1 MSCKI
6 LTAAF
11 FSIVI
16 LAWTMPAS
24 AQTQKVEAQ
33 PRAFLA
39 GQYDLRALEEIISP
53 RQEWHPYPDINEPQ
67 AWLAIPETVRNAHI
81 ALGEAALDAEWE
93 SLPATVFLEFVRTGN
108 RTNYE
113 RLTFGRRTQLAQLVL
128 AEVMEGNGRFIDD
141 IVNGIWAISEES
153 FWGIPPHLAVQRA
166 GRGLPDVAEPIVDLF
181 AAETGSLLAWTLYL
195 VGDRLD
201 EISPLIRE
209 RIHLEVDRRIL
220 TPNLER
226 EDFWWMGYGPHNL
239 NNWNPWINSNW
250 LTMVLLLERDEERRL
265 KSIHKIMYSLD
276 QFIDGYP
283 SDGGSDEGP
292 SYWSR
297 AAGSL
302 LDALELLRSASGGAI
317 DIYDKPLIREM
328 GKFIYRTYI
337 SSEYFINFADASP
350 RINIAPALVFQ
361 YGRAI
366 EDPLL
371 TGFAAFAAEKQGWG
385 EGAIPGSFGSLGRQL
400 PALFLLDDLLSTP
413 TAEPQPLDFW
423 LKDIQVMGARSEE
436 GSSAGLYVA
445 AKGGHNFE
453 SHNHNDIGNFLVY
466 ADGRPVLIDV
476 GSAVYTATTFGEHRY
491 SNWNVQSAFHN
502 VPTINGIMQ
511 KDGREYTAR
520 NVQYSSNARQ
530 ASLTLDI
537 AGAYPDEADVREW
550 NRRVTL
556 NRGRFVEIRDQY
568 QLDSIRGPLSLNL
581 MTPLEPS
588 LIEDGRIRL
597 GQDAGVSESESAT
610 VFLDY
615 DKDTFEV
622 TFEPIPLDD
631 AKMQRG
637 WGDRLTRIILTAK
650 RPQLS
655 DTFTITIRQ

>member
-1 MSCKI
+1 MKI
-6 LTAAF
+6 IRTLLLSSVLTLTAL
-11 FSIVI
+11 V
-16 LAWTMPAS
+16 S
-24 AQTQKVEAQ
+24 AQAQDVEGQ

-39 GQYDLRALEEIISP
+39 GQYDLESLKKIIIP
-53 RQEWHPYPDINEPQ
+53 RDDWHPYPNVNEPEG
-67 AWLAIPETVRNAHI
+67 WKAIPDAVRNGHI
-81 ALGEAALDAEWE
+81 ALGENALGAKWE

-128 AEVMEGNGRFIDD
+128 AEVMEGKGRFIDD

-181 AAETGSLLAWTLYL
+181 AAETGGLLAWTLYL

-297 AAGSL
+297 AAGSM

-317 DIYDKPLIREM
+317 DIYDEPLIQEM

-337 SSEYFINFADASP
+337 SSDYFINFADASP
-350 RINIAPALVFQ
+350 RINVAPALVFQ

-400 PALFLLDDLLSTP
+400 PALFLLDDLRSTP

-423 LKDIQVMGARSEE
+423 LKDIQVMGARSVE

-453 SHNHNDIGNFLVY
+453 SHNHNDIGNFIVY
-466 ADGRPVLIDV
+466 ANGRPVLIDV
-476 GSAVYTATTFGEHRY
+476 GSGVYNATTFGEHRY
-491 SNWNVQSAFHN
+491 TNWNVQSAFHN

-520 NVQYSSNARQ
+520 NVKYSSTARQ

-537 AGAYPDEADVREW
+537 AGAYPEEAAVQSWVRT
-550 NRRVTL
+550 VTL
-556 NRGRFVEIRDQY
+556 NRGQSVEIRDEY
-568 QLDSIRGPLSLNL
+568 RLEEIRGPLTLNL
-581 MTPLEPS
+581 MTSLMPDVHEP
-588 LIEDGRIRL
+588 GRITL
-597 GQDAGVSESESAT
+597 APADGAGASAT
-610 VFLDY
+610 IDFDQERF
-615 DKDTFEV
+615 DV
-622 TFEPIPLDD
+622 TFEPILLDD
-631 AKMQRG
+631 ARMQRG
-637 WGDRLTRIILTAK
+637 WGDRLTRIVLTAK
-650 RPQLS
+650 QPLLA
-655 DTFTITIRQ
+655 DTFVITIRL

>member
-1 MSCKI
+1 MKFIRALLVSSV
-6 LTAAF
+6 LTLTTTA
-11 FSIVI
+11 
-16 LAWTMPAS
+16 LAHSQYTS
-24 AQTQKVEAQ
+24 GQE
-33 PRAFLA
+33 RAFLA
-39 GQYDLRALEEIISP
+39 GQYDLKYLQKVIIP
-53 RQEWHPYPDINEPQ
+53 RDDWHPYPDVNEPEGWQ
-67 AWLAIPETVRNAHI
+67 SLPDAVRNGHI
-81 ALGEAALDAEWE
+81 ALGEEALGKEWE

-108 RTNYE
+108 RSNYSS
-113 RLTFGRRTQLAQLVL
+113 LTFGRRRQLAQLVL
-128 AEVMEGNGRFIDD
+128 AEVMEGEGRFVDD

-283 SDGGSDEGP
+283 CDGGSDEGP

-302 LDALELLRSASGGAI
+302 LDALELLGSASGGAI
-317 DIYDKPLIREM
+317 DIYEKPLIQEM

-350 RINIAPALVFQ
+350 RINVAPALVFQ

-366 EDPLL
+366 KDSLL
-371 TGFAAFAAEKQGWG
+371 TGFAAFSAEKQGWG

-400 PALFLLDDLLSTP
+400 PALFLIDDLRSTQP
-413 TAEPQPLDFW
+413 AEPQALDFW
-423 LKDIQVMGARSEE
+423 LKDIQVMGARSVE

-476 GSAVYTATTFGEHRY
+476 GSGVYNATTFGEHRY
-491 SNWNVQSAFHN
+491 TNWNVQSAFHN

-511 KDGREYTAR
+511 KDGREFTAR
-520 NVQYSSNARQ
+520 NVQYSSSGRQ

-537 AGAYPDEADVREW
+537 AGAYPEEAAVQSWVRS
-550 NRRVTL
+550 VTL
-556 NRGRFVEIRDQY
+556 NRGQSVEIRDEY
-568 QLDSIRGPLSLNL
+568 RLEEIRGPLTLNL
-581 MTPLEPS
+581 MTSLSPAVHEP
-588 LIEDGRIRL
+588 GRITL
-597 GQDAGVSESESAT
+597 ATTDGAPVSAT
-610 VFLDY
+610 IDY
-615 DKDTFEV
+615 DHERFDV
-622 TFEPIPLDD
+622 TFEPIPLEDER
-631 AKMQRG
+631 MRRN
-637 WGDRLTRIILTAK
+637 WGDRLTRIILTATNPK
-650 RPQLS
+650 LS
-655 DTFTITIRQ
+655 DTFTMTVRN